1 MPKISNDN
9 LTEYFRSNGRY
20 YPLYDESVKL
30 YDSLR
35 IHADGIFPG
44 KMITDRRPS
53 ETDEILAYRELTY
66 KAITKLP
73 VSKVITSFGKIRRSP
88 DWTIDFPK
96 KTVPSKIIEDETLE
110 KYCSENLPGFTSI
123 TNWTFDIL
131 LKQNLVD
138 ANAVVAVIPLEKI
151 TDNNYAKPVPVL
163 FNSNQ
168 VMQFDEKN
176 KFCILKSK
184 NNVSFL
190 DEQNVSQSGDVFYY
204 IDDIEI
210 IIYEEDKKGFAP
222 IFKQNNIIKQFPAF
236 RIKAE
241 AFKQFDNMS
250 LSRSRLDAMVPFLD
264 EAACEYSDL
273 KGSKIQHL
281 FPLMWFFS
289 NKSCNSCAGTGRKA
303 TDTGSVDCNTCGGT
317 GKVKFSPFVHMEI
330 DPAGLGQQANP
341 MPPAG
346 IIQRDTE
353 ILKLQEASVDKNNY
367 KALSAVNMQF
377 LDQTPLSISGDAKN
391 VDREELN
398 NTVYNTAEDIIYSLD
413 KVIYLINEWRY
424 FTLVADNVKRR
435 AMLPNIAVPQN
446 FDLLPENYLMKEV
459 TDAVTA
465 KVNPLLIAT
474 LQQQLAAK
482 KFYNQPELA
491 GNIELYFELDP
502 LPGYTVDEKM
512 SLLQSEGITKEDFII
527 SSYMASFIRRA
538 LREDADFATKQYDVQ
553 MALLNKYASEKVK
566 ANDTA
571 GKMIEIQ
578 KQKVLD
584 EMKQQQ
590 IGNGVPVDVT
600 PALPPAQIN
609 ANDANSK

>member
-1 MPKISNDN
+1 MPKISNEKLQD
-9 LTEYFRSNGRY
+9 YFTSNGRY

-35 IHADGIFPG
+35 VHADGIFPG
-44 KMITDRRPS
+44 KMITERRPS
-53 ETDEILAYRELTY
+53 ETDEILAYREATY
-66 KAITKLP
+66 KPVTKLP

-88 DWTIDFPK
+88 DWAIDFPDD
-96 KTVPSKIIEDETLE
+96 TVPSKIVEDETLE
-110 KYCSENLPGFTSI
+110 KYCTENLPGFTSI

-138 ANAVVAVIPLEKI
+138 ANAVVAVIPMENI
-151 TDNNYAKPVPVL
+151 SGNNYAKPVPLL
-163 FNSNQ
+163 FNSDQ
-168 VMQFDEKN
+168 VMDFDEKN

-184 NNVSFL
+184 KKISYL
-190 DEQNVSQSGDVFYY
+190 DAQNMYQSGDVFYY

-210 IIYEEDKKGFAP
+210 IIYSESKEGFSP
-222 IFKQNNIIKQFPAF
+222 IFQQKNTIDQFPAF
-236 RIKAE
+236 KIKAE
-241 AFKQFDNMS
+241 AFKQYENMS

-289 NKSCNSCAGTGRKA
+289 NKSCKS
-303 TDTGSVDCNTCGGT
+303 CGGVGKVPSDNGNVECGNCGGS
-317 GKVKFSPFVHMEI
+317 GKVKFSPFAHMEI

-346 IIQRDTE
+346 IIQRDTA
-353 ILKLQEASVDKNNY
+353 ILEMQEKSVEKNNY

-398 NTVYNTAEDIIYSLD
+398 NTVYNTAEDIIYSVD
-413 KVIYLINEWRY
+413 KVIYFINEWRY
-424 FTLVADNVKRR
+424 FTIIPDKKSRMD
-435 AMLPNIAVPQN
+435 MLPNIAVPQN

-502 LPGYTVDEKM
+502 LPGYSVDEKIT
-512 SLLQSEGITKEDFII
+512 LLSSQGITQEDFII
-527 SSYMASFIRRA
+527 SSNMTSFLKRA
-538 LREDADFATKQYDVQ
+538 LREDPDFTAKKPDVQ
-553 MALLNKYASEKVK
+553 MAVLNKYASEKIK
-566 ANDTA
+566 ANDAA
-571 GKMIEIQ
+571 GKMIDAQ
-578 KQKVLD
+578 KQKVLE
-584 EMKQQQ
+584 EMKAQQT
-590 IGNGVPVDVT
+590 GASDT
-600 PALPPAQIN
+600 PPAN
-609 ANDANSK
+609 AAK